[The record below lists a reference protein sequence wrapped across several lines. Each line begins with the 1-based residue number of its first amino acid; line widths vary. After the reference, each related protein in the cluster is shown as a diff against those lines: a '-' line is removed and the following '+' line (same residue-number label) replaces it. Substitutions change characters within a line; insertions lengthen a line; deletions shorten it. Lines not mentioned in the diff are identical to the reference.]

1 MTTTRLLQGEITDS
15 LIVEKK
21 GAVGWKNKY
30 VTSDR
35 IIKEIYKRALG
46 RDAQLA
52 EYQVAKKLLGDQPAT
67 DAIEDLFWVIL
78 LLPEFQREQQ

>member
-1 MTTTRLLQGEITDS
+1 MQALELTNGDRFSSMI
-15 LIVEKK
+15 KK
-21 GAVGWKNKY
+21 GAITWKNKY
-30 VTSDR
+30 VTGDR

-46 RDAQLA
+46 REAKLA

-78 LLPEFQREQQ
+78 LLPEFQIIY